1 MSYTL
6 RNFYSYLKSKNATND
21 THNFKLY
28 SCKIETNYG
37 DLFISVNE
45 DRFNKQGKPYK
56 RNKVFSIFCC
66 FDDFEKA
73 KPFLEKYYENRVFTG
88 KWNHHSSDWSN
99 LLTMFISELNKI
111 T

>member
-28 SCKIETNYG
+28 SCKIKTKYG
-37 DLFISVNE
+37 DLLISINI
-45 DRFNKQGKPYK
+45 DNFSKQGKPYK

-73 KPFLEKYYENRVFTG
+73 KPFLEEYYENRVFTG
-88 KWNHHSSDWSN
+88 KWNFHYSN
-99 LLTMFISELNKI
+99 WNETLKNFKRELDKI